1 MVITSDEVFK
11 GWLEIMEKQ
20 NKKPTATVFRCLAGL
35 DEQEVKQIQS
45 EIRSGQIVISKGAKD
60 VDLID
65 MPERIKQLKQ
75 DKIIQAALLLEFNS
89 VNKDKQ
95 CQDWAEL
102 QPLTASM
109 KLYTQLF

>member
-1 MVITSDEVFK
+1 MRLARITVGASFISKQAHMVITSDEVFK

-65 MPERIKQLKQ
+65 MPERIK
-75 DKIIQAALLLEFNS
+75 
-89 VNKDKQ
+89 
-95 CQDWAEL
+95 
-102 QPLTASM
+102 
-109 KLYTQLF
+109 